1 MKKLYSIITVAL
13 LAMAAVTLSCCNPDS
28 EIAYTLDG
36 VWEGN
41 MYKQSYYSG
50 RYYETTSTVMQFDQD
65 PYSYAQGTGRWI
77 DYYSNA
83 PWDYYASYIT
93 WTVVN
98 RRIRIYSEKEGQTY
112 YIDNYWLDDN
122 RFEGTIS
129 DTYGNSKNFVMTKT
143 YSRNWNSYYWNGY
156 YGSGY
161 YNGYYA
167 PSRNSAKGVKASPE
181 KPVTSIKAD

>member
-1 MKKLYSIITVAL
+1 MRYANGVQFMDRAIGATSANPEDGTATWGL
-13 LAMAAVTLSCCNPDS
+13 LWQWGRPTPFFGGYAEN
-28 EIAYTLDG
+28 E
-36 VWEGN
+36 WE
-41 MYKQSYYSG
+41 
-50 RYYETTSTVMQFDQD
+50 T
-65 PYSYAQGTGRWI
+65 
-77 DYYSNA
+77 SNA
-83 PWDYYASYIT
+83 LNEART

-129 DTYGNSKNFVMTKT
+129 DSYGNSKNFVMTKT

-167 PSRNSAKGVKASPE
+167 PSTNSAKGVKASPE